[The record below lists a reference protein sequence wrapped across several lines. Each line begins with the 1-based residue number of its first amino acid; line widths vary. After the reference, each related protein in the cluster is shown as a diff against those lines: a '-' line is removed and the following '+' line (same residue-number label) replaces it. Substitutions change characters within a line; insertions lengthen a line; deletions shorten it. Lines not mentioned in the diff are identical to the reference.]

1 MIQREAL
8 IHKYNPILSGI
19 DIHSPL
25 TVGNGNFA
33 FTADITGLQ
42 TLYDRYADGCPV
54 LTMSSWGYHTKPAA
68 SGSFYSPEDLE
79 TTEYTFNNRKVSY
92 PTTETERNS
101 EIYNWLRENPHR
113 MNLAR
118 VRLTIDNRVLG
129 ETEIGNP
136 RQELDLYTGILYSR
150 FLVRNTE
157 VNVTTL
163 VANSDTLAVK
173 IDSRLCGKCLGVKID
188 FPYPSCNITGSD
200 FHNLKNH
207 ETTLYRNNEIKRTID
222 KDRYFC
228 KISGNVFT
236 TQSSLDEVNLEPSG
250 QGNEI
255 SFTVSFAPERD
266 SLGEISFKQAF
277 EETRFR
283 YYSFWNKGAMVD
295 VTSSSDERAGI
306 LQKRIITSMYLCA
319 VQDASNVPPTETGL
333 TCNSWYG
340 KFHLE
345 MHPVH
350 QAFLPL
356 FGRGEMLEKSLEWYI
371 DTLPVALNNA
381 KINGYKGARWTKMT
395 DPSGINSP
403 SAIAPL
409 LVWQQPHVIYMLSLL
424 YLSRYEESRVEVP
437 LESEEEFLK
446 KYRDVIINTAEFMAD
461 FPVYNKE
468 KDCYDLLPPMFSVQE
483 KGDPLKIKN
492 PPFETAYFA
501 FGLRKAYELMEKLG
515 EKYPKWLEVSEKMAK
530 AFVNKGLFEAYEGY
544 EETFEKLNIDHPS
557 MIFAYGMFSHDTDV
571 DVLNKTVDKVLEK
584 WDFSTLWGWDF
595 AFMAMTLARLGRME
609 EAFDV
614 LLMDTAKNTY
624 VESGNN
630 AQLLRNDLPLY
641 LPGNGSLLLAMT
653 VLKNCNGWYVQT
665 EGLMNYPF

>member
-8 IHKYNPILSGI
+8 IHKYNPTLSHI
-19 DIHSPL
+19 DLCSPL
-25 TVGNGNFA
+25 TVGNGDFA

-42 TLYDRYADGCPV
+42 TLYDRYEKGCPV
-54 LTMSSWGYHTKPAA
+54 LTMSSWGYHTKPA
-68 SGSFYSPEDLE
+68 SGKCYSLKDLE
-79 TTEYTFNNRKVSY
+79 TTDYTFNKRKVSY
-92 PTTETERNS
+92 PTTETVNNK

-118 VRLTIDNRVLG
+118 VRLTIDNRVLD
-129 ETEIGNP
+129 EREIDNP
-136 RQELDLYTGILYSR
+136 FQELDLYTGILYSR
-150 FLVRNTE
+150 FFVRNTE

-173 IDSRLCGKCLGVKID
+173 VESKLCSKQLGIKID
-188 FPYPSCNITGSD
+188 FPYASPNITGSD
-200 FHNLKNH
+200 FDDSGSH
-207 ETTLYRNNEIKRTID
+207 ETKLYRDNVIQRRLDNEE
-222 KDRYFC
+222 YFC
-228 KISGNVFT
+228 KINGNVFA
-236 TQSSLDEVNLEPSG
+236 SMSGSHEIRLESFS

-255 SFTVSFAPERD
+255 SFTISFAPERD
-266 SLGEISFKQAF
+266 SLAEISFKQAF
-277 EETRFR
+277 DETRFR
-283 YYSFWNKGAMVD
+283 YYSFWNKGAMID
-295 VTSSSDERAGI
+295 VTSSSDERADV

-319 VQDASNVPPTETGL
+319 AQDASKVPPAETGL

-356 FGRGEMLEKSLEWYI
+356 FGRGELLERSLEWYI
-371 DTLPVALNNA
+371 DKLPVALDNA
-381 KINGYKGARWTKMT
+381 RINGYKGARWTKMT

-437 LESEEEFLK
+437 RESEIEFLN
-446 KYRDVIINTAEFMAD
+446 KYRNVIKNTAEFMAD
-461 FPVYNKE
+461 FPVYNSKTDTYE
-468 KDCYDLLPPMFSVQE
+468 LLPPMYSVQE
-483 KGDPLKIKN
+483 KGDPLEIKN

-501 FGLRKAYELMEKLG
+501 FGLKKAYEWMEKLG
-515 EKYPKWLEVSEKMAK
+515 EKNQKWLEVADKMAK
-530 AFVNKGLFEAYEGY
+530 PFVNNGLFEAYDGY
-544 EETFEKLNIDHPS
+544 TDTFEKLNIDHPS
-557 MIFAYGMFSHDTDV
+557 MIFAYGMFDHDTDV
-571 DVLNKTVDKVLEK
+571 DVLNTTVDKVLK
-584 WDFSTLWGWDF
+584 NWDFSTLWGWDF

-609 EAFDV
+609 EAFDI
-614 LLMDTAKNTY
+614 LLMDTPKNTY

-630 AQLLRNDLPLY
+630 AQLLRDDLPLY
-641 LPGNGSLLLAMT
+641 LPGNGSLLLAMS
-653 VLKNCNGWYVQT
+653 VLKNCKGWYVQT